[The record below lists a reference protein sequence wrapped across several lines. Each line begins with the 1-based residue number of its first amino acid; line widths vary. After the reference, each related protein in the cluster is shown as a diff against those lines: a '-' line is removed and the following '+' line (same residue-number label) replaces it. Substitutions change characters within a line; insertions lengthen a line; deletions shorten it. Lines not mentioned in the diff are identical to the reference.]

1 MPSVSDFLIERMK
14 NAGIQHVFGVPG
26 DYVLNFYKKLSDC
39 EEIEVIGTTDENH
52 AGFAADAYARS
63 KGIG

>member
-39 EEIEVIGTTDENH
+39 EIQISKLVYDENINCFR
-52 AGFAADAYARS
+52 AL
-63 KGIG
+63 